1 MRVLVLGGHGWIGRA
16 LVPALRRRGHVVLA
30 PRRAECDIAD
40 ARAVQRTL
48 SASRARGVVNAAAAN
63 SGERDEGLLAAV
75 NVEGARNVA
84 SAAAKA
90 GARLVHVSTDL
101 VLDGR
106 APPYRDDAP
115 ARPVNAYG
123 RSKAAGERAVRE
135 ACPSAVPV
143 RASHVYDLRTPD
155 PSLHGFA
162 ERLARGEPCRLF
174 TDEVRCPIERRALA
188 SALAELVETDVAGT
202 LNVAGAE
209 PISRFEYGTLLL
221 EWFRVPG
228 RERVERAL
236 AAGLAD
242 PRPLDLTL
250 DVSKARA
257 LLATPLLGVR
267 ATLERAG
274 ARRRRGGSVRRSAR
288 PARRRAPRSR

>member
-16 LVPALRRRGHVVLA
+16 LVPALRRKGHTVVA
-30 PRRAECDIAD
+30 PRHAECDIAD
-40 ARAVQRTL
+40 PRAVRRAL
-48 SASRARGVVNAAAAN
+48 AASRARAVVNAAAAN
-63 SGERDEGLLAAV
+63 SGERDEALLAAV

-84 SAAAKA
+84 AAAERA

-106 APPYRDDAP
+106 TPPYRDDAP

-123 RSKAAGERAVRE
+123 RSKAAGERAVLA
-135 ACPSAVPV
+135 ACPSAVVV
-143 RASHVYDLRTPD
+143 RASHVYDLRTKD
-155 PSLHGFA
+155 PFLAAFA
-162 ERLARGEPCRLF
+162 QRLARGEACRLF
-174 TDEVRCPIERRALA
+174 TDEIRCPIERRALA
-188 SALAELVETDVAGT
+188 SALAALVETDVAGS

-209 PISRFEYGTLLL
+209 PLSRFDYGTLLL

-250 DVSKARA
+250 DTSKARA
-257 LLATPLLGVR
+257 LLAAPLPGVR
-267 ATLERAG
+267 ATLERAA
-274 ARRRRGGSVRRSAR
+274 ARRRRGASVRRSAR
-288 PARRRAPRSR
+288 PRRRATRSR

>member
-16 LVPALRRRGHVVLA
+16 LVPALRRKGHTVAA
-30 PRRAECDIAD
+30 PRSAACDITD
-40 ARAVQRTL
+40 ARAVRRAIA
-48 SASRARGVVNAAAAN
+48 ASRARAVVNAAAAT
-63 SGERDEGLLAAV
+63 SGERDEKLLAAV

-84 SAAAKA
+84 VAAAKA
-90 GARLVHVSTDL
+90 GARLVHVSTDV

-115 ARPVNAYG
+115 ACPVNAYG
-123 RSKAAGERAVRE
+123 RSKAAGERAVR
-135 ACPSAVPV
+135 AANPAAVLV
-143 RASHVYDLRTPD
+143 RASHVYDLATPD
-155 PSLHGFA
+155 PSLSAFA

-174 TDEVRCPIERRALA
+174 TDEVRCPVARRALA
-188 SALAELVETDVAGT
+188 SALTELVTLDVAGT

-209 PISRFEYGTLLL
+209 PLSRFDYGTLLL

-228 RERVERAL
+228 RERVESAR

-250 DVSKARA
+250 DTSKARA
-257 LLATPLLGVR
+257 LLATPLPGVR
-267 ATLERAG
+267 ATLERA
-274 ARRRRGGSVRRSAR
+274 AARRRGGDSVRRSAR
-288 PARRRAPRSR
+288 PRRRAPRSR